1 MGEFR
6 FKSLLFFLAPLFIAL
21 RGYLE
26 TKIKQKNKNFFFNG
40 FLRFLSRS
48 LTSILWI
55 LFKRN
60 MAFKKKEKEKIM
72 YSQRNGIN
80 SNENF
85 LKNNKKFIN
94 QFDLEKEKDEKK
106 LMEIKSKKSKIN
118 LYILIFIAFLDF
130 FSVTINML
138 ISELK
143 IQEEISLGLLSIF
156 SCIRIYVLAILSLIL
171 IQYTKSYSHHYFSVI
186 SIGIVGII
194 MVTLSLIFEKKEAN
208 EDFLIKLILMII
220 PEILFS
226 LMFSLGLVYLI
237 KTEGN
242 IYKILSINGII
253 GIILSFISQIIFYFF
268 KCNNIKGFTEDFN
281 FCDKDKNK
289 FRTILYN
296 FESFKNFNGLISLSV
311 IITNFFENIF
321 IFLLIYY
328 FSLNHFGAS
337 FPMSSIFLQ
346 FIKKS
351 YSGNELKYPY
361 IAGCLIIIFMSLVYN
376 EVIIL
381 KFCGL
386 NKNTKIQIKKRALID
401 FNIISTKENGENG
414 EHNENDDFSSVSSI
428 RLY

>member
-1 MGEFR
+1 
-6 FKSLLFFLAPLFIAL
+6 
-21 RGYLE
+21 
-26 TKIKQKNKNFFFNG
+26 
-40 FLRFLSRS
+40 
-48 LTSILWI
+48 
-55 LFKRN
+55 
-60 MAFKKKEKEKIM
+60 
-72 YSQRNGIN
+72 
-80 SNENF
+80 
-85 LKNNKKFIN
+85 
-94 QFDLEKEKDEKK
+94 
-106 LMEIKSKKSKIN
+106 
-118 LYILIFIAFLDF
+118 
-130 FSVTINML
+130 
-138 ISELK
+138 
-143 IQEEISLGLLSIF
+143 
-156 SCIRIYVLAILSLIL
+156 
-171 IQYTKSYSHHYFSVI
+171 
-186 SIGIVGII
+186 

-268 KCNNIKGFTEDFN
+268 KCNNIKGFIEDFN

-401 FNIISTKENGENG
+401 FNIISPKENGENG